1 MPLDSN
7 IIKKWL
13 DLLRLYSE
21 NLSKNSLFMASDANT
36 DIIQLT
42 KNNGMQF
49 LLGFL
54 RRIEYD

>member
-49 LLGFL
+49 LLGFP